1 MERLL
6 ERGLLSSRWLLV
18 PLYLVL
24 VLLLLVFAFRA
35 GAELLH
41 LFESITAI
49 SEIDLV
55 LAALGLIDLALVGD
69 LLVMVALSSYEAMVS
84 TIDTRPEAEKPSW
97 LGKYDAG
104 TIKLKVASSLVA
116 ISAIH
121 LLRTYLNSN
130 DVPLERLLVLTA
142 VHLAFVISALILANV
157 DRIAFAAHR
166 ESH

>member
-6 ERGLLSSRWLLV
+6 ERGLLGSRWLLV

-24 VLLLLVFAFRA
+24 VLLLLVFAYRA

-41 LFESITAI
+41 LFQSIA
-49 SEIDLV
+49 EITEIELV

-84 TIDTRPEAEKPSW
+84 SIDTRPDAEKPSW

-121 LLRTYLNSN
+121 LLRTYLNSS
-130 DVPLERLLVLTA
+130 DVPLNRLLVLTA
-142 VHLAFVISALILANV
+142 VHLAFVVSALILAYV

-166 ESH
+166 EAH